1 MKTDSI
7 LILSMGCNTPYF
19 QALMSTI
26 KETWAKPLIKGK
38 YPNIAWFGY
47 TSCDKKHPTPYIDYD
62 DHMIYVDIPDDLYH
76 TYEKT
81 HIAYKMLLD
90 AGLSFDYVIRTNTSV
105 YVNID
110 NLLKR
115 LEELPDGEI
124 LGGECGYYHS
134 LPDGTFEYM
143 WNIIVGLF
151 FGMPAELFET
161 AFSKSDWSEYDIIPM
176 TDDTIMS
183 KALIEKLG
191 KLDPSNPNPTCDTIF
206 PRYRAFLSD
215 DEQKQ
220 EETKK
225 DNWIASTYIDDPALV
240 NQYAVIQIRTLY
252 DGMERIEKGHEIEH
266 FYELNDAL
274 D

>member
-1 MKTDSI
+1 MKTDRI
-7 LILSMGCNTPYF
+7 LILSMCCNTPYF
-19 QALMSTI
+19 QALTSTV

-38 YPNIAWFGY
+38 YPNIVWFGY
-47 TSCDKKHPTPYIDYD
+47 TSCDKKHPAPCIDYD

-115 LEELPDGEI
+115 MEDLNYGDL
-124 LGGECGYYHS
+124 LGGLCGYYHEN
-134 LPDGTFEYM
+134 PDGTIKYM
-143 WNIIVGLF
+143 WDIIAGLF
-151 FGMPAELFET
+151 FGMPAELFEI
-161 AFSKSDWSEYDIIPM
+161 AFSKSNWSEYDNLPM
-176 TDDTIMS
+176 ADDTIMS
-183 KALIEKLG
+183 RVLIEKLG
-191 KLDPSNPNPTCDTIF
+191 KLEVSNPNPSCDTIF
-206 PRYRAFLSD
+206 PRYRAFLPD

-220 EETKK
+220 EEIKL
-225 DNWIASTYIDDPALV
+225 ASTYIDDPVLV
-240 NQYAVIQIRTLY
+240 NQYAVVQIRTLY
-252 DGMERIEKGHEIEH
+252 DGIERIEKGHEIEH
-266 FYELNDAL
+266 FYELNNAL